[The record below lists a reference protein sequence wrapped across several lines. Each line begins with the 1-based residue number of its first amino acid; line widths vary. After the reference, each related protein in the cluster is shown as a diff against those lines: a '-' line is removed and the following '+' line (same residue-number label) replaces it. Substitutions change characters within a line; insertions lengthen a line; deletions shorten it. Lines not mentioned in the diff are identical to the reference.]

1 MIKLIE
7 DLNGLVST
15 ATDDVVSSIAGYV
28 SAYEKILEALAEG
41 RDLKLYVRDATV
53 MQWFVQMASRYP
65 KESVKIES
73 IDARC
78 RLEELWGIPIP
89 IEISNEEI
97 VAAGLL
103 ELDISP
109 PKGAHFDNM
118 ILEHFYHPLF
128 TGKTF
133 PLAKV
138 CDLLAA
144 YDPQKWGTNTKNSL
158 VSRIYAKR
166 LS

>member
-1 MIKLIE
+1 MIRLIE

-97 VAAGLL
+97 VAAACWS
-103 ELDISP
+103 DILTQ
-109 PKGAHFDNM
+109 GAHFDNV
-118 ILEHFYHPLF
+118 ILDHFTILSLP
-128 TGKTF
+128 GK
-133 PLAKV
+133 PSHLRN
-138 CDLLAA
+138 L
-144 YDPQKWGTNTKNSL
+144 
-158 VSRIYAKR
+158 
-166 LS
+166 